1 MSRPARPLRRTVW
14 IVAGIHIGLILLLG
28 LPFSTCQK
36 PPKIQPVEIVDLG
49 SLRPGPGSPAPPI
62 PSAQTSPP
70 APVPQPTPEPA
81 SEAVPEPEPEVVP
94 EPPVP
99 PKLEPKSTPKPEP
112 TPTPKPEPTP
122 VPKPDPIPEPK
133 PNPKPT
139 PKHEVK
145 VSAVKKKVTTTSGEA
160 KPTPKAPAGP
170 SASDIKSRLAS
181 KIPVEAP
188 GSGGDGAG
196 MEGRPDGIAD
206 DFSWYRAL
214 IKQTVQAK
222 WKKPPIPS
230 GEKIVTEAAIRIAPD
245 GTVTFLNLSK
255 PSGDAVMDASVEAAV
270 RAATRIP
277 RPLPPGLG
285 SPDYTVII
293 QFKLE

>member
-1 MSRPARPLRRTVW
+1 VSRPARPLRRTVL
-14 IVAGIHIGLILLLG
+14 IVAGIHVVLITVVG
-28 LPFSTCQK
+28 LPFATCQK
-36 PPKIQPVEIVDLG
+36 PQKIQPVEIVDLG

-62 PSAQTSPP
+62 QNQAPITQTPP
-70 APVPQPTPEPA
+70 APPAPQPTVQPPPEPEAASEPTPEPVV
-81 SEAVPEPEPEVVP
+81 EAPPPPKPEPKPQLTP
-94 EPPVP
+94 A
-99 PKLEPKSTPKPEP
+99 PKPEP
-112 TPTPKPEPTP
+112 TPQ
-122 VPKPDPIPEPK
+122 PK
-133 PNPKPT
+133 PNPKPA

-145 VSAVKKKVTTTSGEA
+145 VSAVKKKVT
-160 KPTPKAPAGP
+160 KPTGETKSAPKGPPPP
-170 SASDIKSRLAS
+170 SAADIQSRLAS

-222 WKKPPIPS
+222 WKKPPMPS
-230 GEKIVTEAAIRIAPD
+230 GEKMITEVSIRIAPD

-270 RAATRIP
+270 RAAARIP

-285 SPDYTVII
+285 TPDYTVII

>member
-1 MSRPARPLRRTVW
+1 MSRPARPLGRTVL
-14 IVAGIHIGLILLLG
+14 IVAGIHVGLILLLG
-28 LPFSTCQK
+28 LPLSTCHK

-62 PSAQTSPP
+62 QNLTPQAQTPP
-70 APVPQPTPEPA
+70 APPAPQPEVQPEAEAAPEP
-81 SEAVPEPEPEVVP
+81 VPEPLVEA
-94 EPPVP
+94 PPP
-99 PKLEPKSTPKPEP
+99 PKPEP
-112 TPTPKPEPTP
+112 KPTPKKELPKTETPPAIPNPQSPTP
-122 VPKPDPIPEPK
+122 K
-133 PNPKPT
+133 
-139 PKHEVK
+139 KHEVK
-145 VSAVKKKVTTTSGEA
+145 VSGVKKKVTTVSGEA
-160 KPTPKAPAGP
+160 KPAPKAPAGP
-170 SASDIKSRLAS
+170 SASDIKSRLSAAV
-181 KIPVEAP
+181 PAEAP

-230 GEKIVTEAAIRIAPD
+230 GEKIIAEAAIRIAPD

-255 PSGDAVMDASVEAAV
+255 SSGDAVMDASVEAAV
-270 RAATRIP
+270 RAAARIP
-277 RPLPPGLG
+277 RPLPLGLG

>member
-1 MSRPARPLRRTVW
+1 VSRPARPLRRTVL
-14 IVAGIHIGLILLLG
+14 IVAGIHVALIAIVG
-28 LPFSTCQK
+28 LPFATCQK
-36 PPKIQPVEIVDLG
+36 PQKIQPVEIVDLG

-62 PSAQTSPP
+62 QNQTPITQTPP
-70 APVPQPTPEPA
+70 APPAPQPQPEAQPEPQA
-81 SEAVPEPEPEVVP
+81 APEPVPEPVV
-94 EPPVP
+94 ETPPP
-99 PKLEPKSTPKPEP
+99 PKPEPKPEP
-112 TPTPKPEPTP
+112 TPQ
-122 VPKPDPIPEPK
+122 PK
-133 PNPKPT
+133 PNPKPA

-145 VSAVKKKVTTTSGEA
+145 VSAVKKKVT
-160 KPTPKAPAGP
+160 KPTGETKSAPKGPPPP
-170 SASDIKSRLAS
+170 SAADIKSRLAAS
-181 KIPVEAP
+181 VPGEAP

-230 GEKIVTEAAIRIAPD
+230 GEKIITEVSIRIAPD

-255 PSGDAVMDASVEAAV
+255 PSGDAAMDASVEAAV
-270 RAATRIP
+270 RAAARIP

-285 SPDYTVII
+285 TPDYTVII

>member
-1 MSRPARPLRRTVW
+1 MNRPARPLRRTVW
-14 IVAGIHIGLILLLG
+14 IVAGIHVGLILLLG

-36 PPKIQPVEIVDLG
+36 PAKVQPVEIVDLG

-62 PSAQTSPP
+62 QNQTPKTQPTPTPP
-70 APVPQPTPEPA
+70 APQPQPEVQPEPQA
-81 SEAVPEPEPEVVP
+81 APEPVPEPVV
-94 EPPVP
+94 ETPVP
-99 PKLEPKSTPKPEP
+99 PK
-112 TPTPKPEPTP
+112 
-122 VPKPDPIPEPK
+122 PEPK
-133 PNPKPT
+133 PTPKKELPKTETPPAIPNPPSPT
-139 PKHEVK
+139 PKKHEVK
-145 VSAVKKKVTTTSGEA
+145 VSGVKKKVT
-160 KPTPKAPAGP
+160 KASAEVKAAPQGPPAP
-170 SASDIKSRLAS
+170 SAADIKSRLSAAV
-181 KIPVEAP
+181 PGEAP

-196 MEGRPDGIAD
+196 MEGRPDGITD

-230 GEKIVTEAAIRIAPD
+230 GEKIITEVSIRIAPD

-255 PSGDAVMDASVEAAV
+255 PSGDAAMDASVEAAV
-270 RAATRIP
+270 RAAARIP

>member
-1 MSRPARPLRRTVW
+1 VSRPARPLRRTVL
-14 IVAGIHIGLILLLG
+14 IVAGIHVALIAVVG
-28 LPFSTCQK
+28 LPFATCQK
-36 PPKIQPVEIVDLG
+36 PQKIQPVEIVDLG

-62 PSAQTSPP
+62 QNQTPKTQTPP
-70 APVPQPTPEPA
+70 APPAPQPQPEVQPEPQA
-81 SEAVPEPEPEVVP
+81 APEPVPEPVV
-94 EPPVP
+94 ETPPP
-99 PKLEPKSTPKPEP
+99 PKPEPKPEP
-112 TPTPKPEPTP
+112 TPQ
-122 VPKPDPIPEPK
+122 PK
-133 PNPKPT
+133 PNPKPA

-145 VSAVKKKVTTTSGEA
+145 VSAVKKKVT
-160 KPTPKAPAGP
+160 KPTGENKSAPKGPPPP
-170 SASDIKSRLAS
+170 SAADIKSRLAAS
-181 KIPVEAP
+181 VPGEAP

-230 GEKIVTEAAIRIAPD
+230 GEKIITEVSIRIAPD

-255 PSGDAVMDASVEAAV
+255 PSGDAAMDASVEAAV
-270 RAATRIP
+270 RAAARIP

-285 SPDYTVII
+285 TPDYTVII

>member
-1 MSRPARPLRRTVW
+1 MSRPARPLRRTVL
-14 IVAGIHIGLILLLG
+14 IVAGIHIALIAIVG
-28 LPFSTCQK
+28 LPFATCQK
-36 PPKIQPVEIVDLG
+36 PRKIQPVEIVDLG

-62 PSAQTSPP
+62 QSQTPKTQTPPTPP
-70 APVPQPTPEPA
+70 APQPPVLPQPEPEAASEPTPEPIVEAPSPPKPEPKPQPTPKKEIPKA
-81 SEAVPEPEPEVVP
+81 ET
-94 EPPVP
+94 PP
-99 PKLEPKSTPKPEP
+99 
-112 TPTPKPEPTP
+112 
-122 VPKPDPIPEPK
+122 PIPNPQSAIPK
-133 PNPKPT
+133 
-139 PKHEVK
+139 KHEVK
-145 VSAVKKKVTTTSGEA
+145 VSAVKKKVTKASGEA
-160 KPTPKAPAGP
+160 KAAPPGPPAP
-170 SASDIKSRLAS
+170 SAADIKSRLAANVPS
-181 KIPVEAP
+181 EAP

-230 GEKIVTEAAIRIAPD
+230 GEKIVTEVSIQIAPD

-255 PSGDAVMDASVEAAV
+255 PSGDAAMDASVEAAV
-270 RAATRIP
+270 RAAARIP

-285 SPDYTVII
+285 TPDYTVII

>member
-1 MSRPARPLRRTVW
+1 MSRPGRPLRRTFW
-14 IVAGIHIGLILLLG
+14 IVAGIHVGLILLLG

-36 PPKIQPVEIVDLG
+36 PQKVQPVEIVDLG
-49 SLRPGPGSPAPPI
+49 SLRPGPGSPAPPV
-62 PSAQTSPP
+62 PAAQTSPP
-70 APVPQPTPEPA
+70 APVSQPTPEPA
-81 SEAVPEPEPEVVP
+81 SEAVSEPEPVVTP
-94 EPPVP
+94 EPPSP
-99 PKLEPKSTPKPEP
+99 PKPEP
-112 TPTPKPEPTP
+112 KPTPKPEPTP
-122 VPKPDPIPEPK
+122 APKPEPS
-133 PNPKPT
+133 PQPKPT

-145 VSAVKKKVTTTSGEA
+145 VSGVKKKVATTSGEA
-160 KPTPKAPAGP
+160 KTTPKAPAGP

-255 PSGDAVMDASVEAAV
+255 PSGDAVMDASVEATI
-270 RAATRIP
+270 RAAVRIP

>member
-1 MSRPARPLRRTVW
+1 VET
-14 IVAGIHIGLILLLG
+14 
-28 LPFSTCQK
+28 
-36 PPKIQPVEIVDLG
+36 PVL
-49 SLRPGPGSPAPPI
+49 
-62 PSAQTSPP
+62 
-70 APVPQPTPEPA
+70 
-81 SEAVPEPEPEVVP
+81 
-94 EPPVP
+94 
-99 PKLEPKSTPKPEP
+99 PKPEP
-112 TPTPKPEPTP
+112 KPTPKKEL
-122 VPKPDPIPEPK
+122 PKTEAPPAIPNPPSPIPK
-133 PNPKPT
+133 
-139 PKHEVK
+139 KHEVK
-145 VSAVKKKVTTTSGEA
+145 VSGVKKKVATTSGEA
-160 KPTPKAPAGP
+160 KTTPKAPAGP

-181 KIPVEAP
+181 KIPAEAP

-255 PSGDAVMDASVEAAV
+255 PSGDAVMDASVEATI
-270 RAATRIP
+270 RAAVRIP

>member
-1 MSRPARPLRRTVW
+1 MSRPARPLRRTVL
-14 IVAGIHIGLILLLG
+14 IVAGIHLALIAIVG
-28 LPFSTCQK
+28 LPFATCQK
-36 PPKIQPVEIVDLG
+36 PKKIQPVEIVDLG

-62 PSAQTSPP
+62 QTQPSKIETPP
-70 APVPQPTPEPA
+70 APVPEPLTSEVS
-81 SEAVPEPEPEVVP
+81 SEAVREKAKEVEPEPIVETPPLP
-94 EPPVP
+94 E
-99 PKLEPKSTPKPEP
+99 PKPEP
-112 TPTPKPEPTP
+112 TAVPKPQPTPQPKP
-122 VPKPDPIPEPK
+122 VPKPPA
-133 PNPKPT
+133 
-139 PKHEVK
+139 KHEVK
-145 VSAVKKKVTTTSGEA
+145 VSGVKKKVASSSAET
-160 KPTPKAPAGP
+160 KPQPQGPAGP

-181 KIPVEAP
+181 KIPSEAP

-230 GEKIVTEAAIRIAPD
+230 GEKIITEAAIRIAPD

-270 RAATRIP
+270 RAAARIP

-285 SPDYTVII
+285 TPDYTVII

>member
-1 MSRPARPLRRTVW
+1 MSRPARPLRRTVL
-14 IVAGIHIGLILLLG
+14 IVAGIHVGLILLLG
-28 LPFSTCQK
+28 LPFATCQK
-36 PPKIQPVEIVDLG
+36 PQKVQPVEIVDLG

-62 PSAQTSPP
+62 PAAQTSTP
-70 APVPQPTPEPA
+70 APVPQP
-81 SEAVPEPEPEVVP
+81 VPEPLSETVSEPEPVVAP
-94 EPPVP
+94 EPPSA
-99 PKLEPKSTPKPEP
+99 PKPEPKATPKPEP
-112 TPTPKPEPTP
+112 KPTPET
-122 VPKPDPIPEPK
+122 K
-133 PNPKPT
+133 PNPQPKPT

-145 VSAVKKKVTTTSGEA
+145 VSGVKKKVATTSGET

-181 KIPVEAP
+181 KIPAEAP

-230 GEKIVTEAAIRIAPD
+230 GEKIITEAAIRIAPD

-255 PSGDAVMDASVEAAV
+255 PSGDAVMDTSVEAAV
-270 RAATRIP
+270 RAAVRIP

>member
-1 MSRPARPLRRTVW
+1 MSRPARPLRRTVL
-14 IVAGIHIGLILLLG
+14 IVAGIHGALIVIIG
-28 LPFSTCQK
+28 LPFTNCQK
-36 PPKIQPVEIVDLG
+36 PQKIQPVEIVDLG

-62 PSAQTSPP
+62 QNQTPKTQTPPTPP
-70 APVPQPTPEPA
+70 APQPQPETQPEDQAAPEPTPEPVVETPPPPKPEPKPQPTPA
-81 SEAVPEPEPEVVP
+81 
-94 EPPVP
+94 
-99 PKLEPKSTPKPEP
+99 PKAEP
-112 TPTPKPEPTP
+112 TPPPKPA
-122 VPKPDPIPEPK
+122 
-133 PNPKPT
+133 

-145 VSAVKKKVTTTSGEA
+145 VSAVKKKVTKPAGEA
-160 KPTPKAPAGP
+160 KAAPQGPPAP
-170 SASDIKSRLAS
+170 SASDIKSRLAATV
-181 KIPVEAP
+181 PAEAP

-196 MEGRPDGIAD
+196 LEGRPDGIAD

-230 GEKIVTEAAIRIAPD
+230 GEKIITEVSIRISPD

-255 PSGDAVMDASVEAAV
+255 PSGDAAMDASVEAAV
-270 RAATRIP
+270 RAAARIP

-285 SPDYTVII
+285 TPDYTVII

>member
-1 MSRPARPLRRTVW
+1 MSRPARPLRRTVL
-14 IVAGIHIGLILLLG
+14 IVAGIHIGLILMLG
-28 LPFSTCQK
+28 LPLSTCHQ

-62 PSAQTSPP
+62 ATPP
-70 APVPQPTPEPA
+70 ANPNEKQESPIQNPPPQAEPLTSEVPPEPA
-81 SEAVPEPEPEVVP
+81 REEPK
-94 EPPVP
+94 PVP
-99 PKLEPKSTPKPEP
+99 PTTTPQPKPEPKPEP
-112 TPTPKPEPTP
+112 TPQPKLDPQPP
-122 VPKPDPIPEPK
+122 VPK
-133 PNPKPT
+133 
-139 PKHEVK
+139 KHEVK
-145 VSAVKKKVTTTSGEA
+145 VSSVKKKVAAVSGES
-160 KPTPKAPAGP
+160 KPAPKAPAGP
-170 SASDIKSRLAS
+170 SAATIKSRLSAAV
-181 KIPVEAP
+181 PGEAP
-188 GSGGDGAG
+188 GSGGEGAG

-230 GEKIVTEAAIRIAPD
+230 GEKIITAAAIRIAPD
-245 GTVTFLNLSK
+245 GTVTFLNLSQ
-255 PSGDAVMDASVEAAV
+255 PSGDAAMDASVEAAV
-270 RAATRIP
+270 RAAAKIP

>member
-1 MSRPARPLRRTVW
+1 VSRPARPLRRTVL
-14 IVAGIHIGLILLLG
+14 IVAGIHVALIAIVG
-28 LPFSTCQK
+28 LPFATCQK
-36 PPKIQPVEIVDLG
+36 PQKIQPVEIVDLG

-62 PSAQTSPP
+62 QNQTPITQTPSAPP
-70 APVPQPTPEPA
+70 APQPQPEAQPEPQA
-81 SEAVPEPEPEVVP
+81 APEPVPEPVV
-94 EPPVP
+94 ETPPP
-99 PKLEPKSTPKPEP
+99 PKPEPKPEP
-112 TPTPKPEPTP
+112 TPQ
-122 VPKPDPIPEPK
+122 PK
-133 PNPKPT
+133 PNPKPA

-145 VSAVKKKVTTTSGEA
+145 VSAVKKKVT
-160 KPTPKAPAGP
+160 KPTGETKSAPKGPPPP
-170 SASDIKSRLAS
+170 SAADIKSRLAAS
-181 KIPVEAP
+181 VPGEAP

-230 GEKIVTEAAIRIAPD
+230 GEKIITEVSIRIAPD

-255 PSGDAVMDASVEAAV
+255 PSGDAAMDASVEAAV
-270 RAATRIP
+270 RAAARIP

-285 SPDYTVII
+285 TPDYTVII

>member
-1 MSRPARPLRRTVW
+1 MV
-14 IVAGIHIGLILLLG
+14 
-28 LPFSTCQK
+28 QK
-36 PPKIQPVEIVDLG
+36 
-49 SLRPGPGSPAPPI
+49 
-62 PSAQTSPP
+62 T
-70 APVPQPTPEPA
+70 
-81 SEAVPEPEPEVVP
+81 
-94 EPPVP
+94 
-99 PKLEPKSTPKPEP
+99 
-112 TPTPKPEPTP
+112 EPTP
-122 VPKPDPIPEPK
+122 VPKPEPA
-133 PNPKPT
+133 PQPKPT

-145 VSAVKKKVTTTSGEA
+145 VSAVKTEVTTTSGETTPA
-160 KPTPKAPAGP
+160 PKAPPGP
-170 SASDIKSRLAS
+170 SAADIKSRLSSAV
-181 KIPVEAP
+181 PGEAP

-196 MEGRPDGIAD
+196 MAGRPDGVAD

-230 GEKIVTEAAIRIAPD
+230 GEKIITEVAIRIAPD

-255 PSGDAVMDASVEAAV
+255 PSGDAAMDASVEAAV
-270 RAATRIP
+270 RSAARIP

>member
-1 MSRPARPLRRTVW
+1 MSRPARPLRRTVL
-14 IVAGIHIGLILLLG
+14 IVAGIHLALIAIVG
-28 LPFSTCQK
+28 LPFATCQK
-36 PPKIQPVEIVDLG
+36 PQKIQPVEIVDLG

-62 PSAQTSPP
+62 QTQPSNIETPQTPSA
-70 APVPQPTPEPA
+70 PQPQPKALPEPQA
-81 SEAVPEPEPEVVP
+81 ATEPAKEVEPEPVVETPPLP
-94 EPPVP
+94 E
-99 PKLEPKSTPKPEP
+99 
-112 TPTPKPEPTP
+112 PKPEPTP
-122 VPKPDPIPEPK
+122 VPKPQPTLQPK
-133 PNPKPT
+133 PVPKP
-139 PKHEVK
+139 PAKHEVK
-145 VSAVKKKVTTTSGEA
+145 VSGVKKKVASSSAET
-160 KPTPKAPAGP
+160 KPQPQGPAGP

-181 KIPVEAP
+181 KIPAEAP

-230 GEKIVTEAAIRIAPD
+230 GEKIITEAAIRIAPD

-270 RAATRIP
+270 RAAARIP

-285 SPDYTVII
+285 TPDYTVII

>member
-1 MSRPARPLRRTVW
+1 M
-14 IVAGIHIGLILLLG
+14 
-28 LPFSTCQK
+28 
-36 PPKIQPVEIVDLG
+36 
-49 SLRPGPGSPAPPI
+49 
-62 PSAQTSPP
+62 
-70 APVPQPTPEPA
+70 
-81 SEAVPEPEPEVVP
+81 
-94 EPPVP
+94 
-99 PKLEPKSTPKPEP
+99 
-112 TPTPKPEPTP
+112 
-122 VPKPDPIPEPK
+122 
-133 PNPKPT
+133 
-139 PKHEVK
+139 K
-145 VSAVKKKVTTTSGEA
+145 VSAVKKKVTSATGEA
-160 KPTPKAPAGP
+160 KPASKVPAGP
-170 SASDIKSRLAS
+170 SASDIKSRLAAS
-181 KIPVEAP
+181 VPGEAP

-230 GEKIVTEAAIRIAPD
+230 GEKIITEVSIRIAPD

-255 PSGDAVMDASVEAAV
+255 PSGDAAMDASVEAAV
-270 RAATRIP
+270 RAAVRIP